1 MIAVLRIVSALLGF
15 YALWVAG
22 MFGVSLARAA
32 KSRTR
37 KRREAEIEPQIR
49 QLLIENIAGSDNV
62 EQIRKLVGPDHAA
75 AGRVLTE
82 FEGKV
87 AGAARDRLCEAAIG
101 LGLVQGWVQD
111 TRSRDPME
119 RRRAFKGLA
128 FVTSFEPCRRLSGEI
143 PLLALDDAD
152 REVRVAAARAVLHSE
167 VPEQFER
174 VFAMAMENNLL
185 SRIRLTEE
193 LRRRALALCEGAI
206 PRELNGKDP
215 ERTLVALQL
224 LVAWE
229 RALPF
234 EDLHRLL
241 EHRDARIRA
250 SALGLAPLLPPSA
263 DHEAA
268 ILDSLRDAAQ
278 PEVFRAAAGAAAR
291 MKLANAIPL
300 LARGMRL
307 GSAEQMRAAAAA
319 LAELPPM
326 GLSALSDL
334 ASSENEATAAAAAEA
349 LERFEHGARL
359 G

>member
-1 MIAVLRIVSALLGF
+1 MTAVLRIVSALLGL

-22 MFGVSLARAA
+22 MFGVSLARARQ
-32 KSRTR
+32 SRKR
-37 KRREAEIEPQIR
+37 KRRYAEIEPRIR

-62 EQIRKLVGPDHAA
+62 DQIRELAGPDRAA
-75 AGRVLTE
+75 VDHVLTE

-87 AGAARDRLCEAAIG
+87 AGTARDRLCEAAIG
-101 LGLVQGWVQD
+101 LGVVHGWIHD
-111 TRSRDPME
+111 TRSRDPMD

-128 FVTSFEPCRRLSGEI
+128 FVTSFEPCRRLSGEM
-143 PLLALDDAD
+143 PLLALNDAD
-152 REVRVAAARAVLHSE
+152 REVRVAAARAVLHSG
-167 VPEQFER
+167 VPKQFEQ
-174 VFAMAMENNLL
+174 VFDMAMENNLL

-193 LRRRALALCEGAI
+193 LRCQALPLCEGAI
-206 PRELNGKDP
+206 PRALNGKDP
-215 ERTLVALQL
+215 GRTLVALQL

-229 RALPF
+229 RALPV
-234 EDLHRLL
+234 ENLHALL
-241 EHRDARIRA
+241 MHADPGIRA
-250 SALGLAPLLPPSA
+250 NALALAPLVPASA

-268 ILDSLRDAAQ
+268 ILDSLRNTD
-278 PEVFRAAAGAAAR
+278 PEVFCAAARAAAR

-300 LARGMRL
+300 LARALRV
-307 GSAEQMRAAAAA
+307 GSAEQMRTAAAA

-359 G
+359 E